1 MPTRKQRRRE
11 QKSKRHDYEFV
22 YVDGEGNELDE
33 VPEELEEQPKR
44 ERANGAKPAAAAKAQ
59 KSSASGKRGQQ
70 RALRQPPQPSW
81 NRAVKRGG
89 MLGIVVFV
97 LFSLTA
103 KGHYASVLPLALL
116 YTLLFVPFT
125 YYIDRF
131 AYRRW
136 EARQASGGATPAKSA
151 KSTKSQSAKK
161 R

>member
-11 QKSKRHDYEFV
+11 QKSKRHEYEFV
-22 YVDGEGNELDE
+22 YVDSEGNEVDE
-33 VPEELEEQPKR
+33 VPEELEQPAKR
-44 ERANGAKPAAAAKAQ
+44 ERTNGAKPAAAAAKGQ
-59 KSSASGKRGQQ
+59 KSSASGKGSQ
-70 RALRQPPQPSW
+70 RQLRQPPQPSW
-81 NRAVKRGG
+81 NRALKRGG

-103 KGHYASVLPLALL
+103 KGHYASVLPLAFL

-136 EARQASGGATPAKSA
+136 EARQAGSSSSTAA
-151 KSTKSQSAKK
+151 KSTKAPGAKK

>member
-1 MPTRKQRRRE
+1 MPTRKQRRRD
-11 QKSKRHDYEFV
+11 QKSKRHEYEFV
-22 YVDGEGNELDE
+22 YVDGDGNEVDE
-33 VPEELEEQPKR
+33 VPEELEQPAKR
-44 ERANGAKPAAAAKAQ
+44 ERTNGSKPAAAAAKGQ
-59 KSSASGKRGQQ
+59 KSSASGKRAPQGRQ
-70 RALRQPPQPSW
+70 LRQPPQPSW
-81 NRAVKRGG
+81 NRAFKRGG
-89 MLGIVVFV
+89 MLGLVVFA

-136 EARQASGGATPAKSA
+136 EARQAGAATAKPAK
-151 KSTKSQSAKK
+151 TQGTKK

>member
-11 QKSKRHDYEFV
+11 QKSKRHEYEFV
-22 YVDGEGNELDE
+22 YVDSEGNELDE
-33 VPEELEEQPKR
+33 APEDAVVPKQEREER
-44 ERANGAKPAAAAKAQ
+44 RNGTAKPAQ
-59 KSSASGKRGQQ
+59 KGTQSRGRSQG
-70 RALRQPPQPSW
+70 RPLRQPPQPSW
-81 NRAVKRGG
+81 NRALKRGG
-89 MLGIVVFV
+89 MLGLVVFA

-136 EARQASGGATPAKSA
+136 EARRQGGTAPTSKSGS
-151 KSTKSQSAKK
+151 STKK

>member
-11 QKSKRHDYEFV
+11 QKSKRHEYEFV
-22 YVDGEGNELDE
+22 YVDSEGNELDE
-33 VPEELEEQPKR
+33 APEDADEPRKEREER
-44 ERANGAKPAAAAKAQ
+44 RNGSAKPAQRGAQ
-59 KSSASGKRGQQ
+59 SRGRSQG
-70 RALRQPPQPSW
+70 RPLRRPPQPSW
-81 NRAVKRGG
+81 NRALKRGG
-89 MLGIVVFV
+89 MLGLVVFA

-136 EARQASGGATPAKSA
+136 EARQQGGAAPPSKSGS
-151 KSTKSQSAKK
+151 STKK

>member
-1 MPTRKQRRRE
+1 MPTRKQRRRDL
-11 QKSKRHDYEFV
+11 KSKRHEYEFV
-22 YVDGEGNELDE
+22 YVDSEGNEVDD
-33 VPEELEEQPKR
+33 VPEELEQPAKR
-44 ERANGAKPAAAAKAQ
+44 ERTNGSKPDAAPAKGQ
-59 KSSASGKRGQQ
+59 KSSASGKRPQGRQ
-70 RALRQPPQPSW
+70 LRQPPQPSW
-81 NRAVKRGG
+81 NRALKRGG

-103 KGHYASVLPLALL
+103 KGHYASVLPLAFL

-136 EARQASGGATPAKSA
+136 ETRQAATGTSAKSA
-151 KSTKSQSAKK
+151 KAPGTKK

>member
-1 MPTRKQRRRE
+1 MPTRKQRRRD
-11 QKSKRHDYEFV
+11 QKSKRHEYEFV
-22 YVDGEGNELDE
+22 YVDSEGNEVDE
-33 VPEELEEQPKR
+33 VPDELEQPPKR
-44 ERANGAKPAAAAKAQ
+44 ERTNGSKPAVAATAKD
-59 KSSASGKRGQQ
+59 KKGSTSSKRPQGRQ
-70 RALRQPPQPSW
+70 LRQPAQPSW
-81 NRAVKRGG
+81 NRALKRGG

-136 EARQASGGATPAKSA
+136 ETRQAGTGTPAKSA
-151 KSTKSQSAKK
+151 KSSGTKK